1 MNNNKCPLKQCIDE
15 HAYLINNPYA
25 SDEDKFRC
33 FKKLSELAKKHFS
46 TDIKSSNSSIILPIT
61 NNTYGISRSYN
72 ASSFHTFGLS
82 NVSTHNY
89 SEY

>member
-33 FKKLSELAKKHFS
+33 VKKLSELAK
-46 TDIKSSNSSIILPIT
+46 
-61 NNTYGISRSYN
+61 
-72 ASSFHTFGLS
+72 
-82 NVSTHNY
+82 
-89 SEY
+89 